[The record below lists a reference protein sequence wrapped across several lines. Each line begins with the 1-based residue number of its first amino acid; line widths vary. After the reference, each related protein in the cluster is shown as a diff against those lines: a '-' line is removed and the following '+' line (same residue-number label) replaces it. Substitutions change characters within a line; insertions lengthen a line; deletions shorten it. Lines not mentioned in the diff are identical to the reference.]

1 MGVIILFINTNEFFY
16 ILCLDGNPSHKT
28 ERIRK
33 MRFMANMDNETCMTL
48 KDCASDCTIDPMP
61 NDAKLAFAYVKFQQY
76 GNISDREEA
85 LARGTV
91 FGELYM
97 PYNCAKRRSNDGCC
111 K

>member
-1 MGVIILFINTNEFFY
+1 
-16 ILCLDGNPSHKT
+16 
-28 ERIRK
+28 
-33 MRFMANMDNETCMTL
+33 MRFMANMDNEICMTH
-48 KDCASDCTIDPMP
+48 KDYASDCTIDPMP